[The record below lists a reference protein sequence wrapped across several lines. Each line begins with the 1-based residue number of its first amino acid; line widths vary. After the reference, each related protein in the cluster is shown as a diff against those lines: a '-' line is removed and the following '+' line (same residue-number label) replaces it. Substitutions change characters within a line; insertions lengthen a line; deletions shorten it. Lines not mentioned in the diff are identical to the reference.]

1 MAEGEVWHGQ
11 QMWIMFVEPGWQ
23 IYSPIF
29 FQSQHGRHSWM
40 WVSQPS
46 WLGLVFHTFQFSF
59 AWCLS
64 VYLIFNFYT
73 KRNWAKLS
81 QLFLFLFC
89 KHKKPINDARHAWDS
104 FGRMPN
110 KIRAINS
117 CTLIADICHFSPQ
130 VQFLAKFVSTQNW
143 INRDKIG
150 FASKQCKSQ
159 KTA

>member
-1 MAEGEVWHGQ
+1 MDNRCGSCLLNLDDRSILPYFSSLSMVAILGCESHSQAGSVWFFLHL
-11 QMWIMFVEPGWQ
+11 MSVC
-23 IYSPIF
+23 IYNF
-29 FQSQHGRHSWM
+29 
-40 WVSQPS
+40 
-46 WLGLVFHTFQFSF
+46 LFS
-59 AWCLS
+59 
-64 VYLIFNFYT
+64 YKKI
-73 KRNWAKLS
+73 WAKLW

-150 FASKQCKSQ
+150 FASKQRKSQ